1 MEDSYGSLA
10 LTSEY
15 INDQALP
22 KEVRQ
27 PPGSALATQI
37 LRSVYLPQLRAA
49 TKHQEPWCDRRKDT
63 LVQRV
68 ALVCVSL

>member
-22 KEVRQ
+22 KEVRRS
-27 PPGSALATQI
+27 PGNALATQI
-37 LRSVYLPQLRAA
+37 LCSVYFSQLRAA
-49 TKHQEPWCDRRKDT
+49 PKRKGF
-63 LVQRV
+63 LV
-68 ALVCVSL
+68 

>member
-22 KEVRQ
+22 KEVCR
-27 PPGSALATQI
+27 PPGVRL
-37 LRSVYLPQLRAA
+37 LCRSCAA
-49 TKHQEPWCDRRKDT
+49 CTFLSCT
-63 LVQRV
+63 L
-68 ALVCVSL
+68 L